1 MLLKAKILIIYT
13 FFRYILDDEG
23 NMSEYQPETSI
34 CAIKL
39 ESQGNITEDESN
51 DSALSESNEVA
62 HLEDPAQL
70 GTNRIIYYLSSR
82 DTYSVLLGIMNSLDG
97 VSEFEENLMNEL
109 DSDFMNMVP
118 TPHPQYIM
126 QHMDIREP
134 LTKLRKLIENRLG
147 VSLQSY
153 SFSLQGAQI
162 VSRTFIFENTCT
174 RLVYFS

>member
-1 MLLKAKILIIYT
+1 
-13 FFRYILDDEG
+13 
-23 NMSEYQPETSI
+23 
-34 CAIKL
+34 
-39 ESQGNITEDESN
+39 
-51 DSALSESNEVA
+51 
-62 HLEDPAQL
+62 
-70 GTNRIIYYLSSR
+70 
-82 DTYSVLLGIMNSLDG
+82 MNSLDG

-118 TPHPQYIM
+118 NPHSQYIM

-162 VSRTFIFENTCT
+162 VSDNVYISLEVCMTIIF
-174 RLVYFS
+174 